1 MEADWE
7 FEVGGDAPV
16 IEACWPGFIDL
27 RLNPQRARDL
37 PEAVRFP
44 ALAAVLETLN
54 SRTSSVWTSKCDFW
68 PTLDADTFDPDE
80 LDAAPA
86 SCAHAV
92 GCYIDLLPGGGQQW
106 FHPHLAEGACR
117 QICSI
122 LRQAPMRMLPGRS
135 CRSAR
140 NGCSGCDRPWN
151 HCLFDR
157 LRANRGGRRTG
168 TGSGPGSFW
177 RCADWRLD
185 ATMRK

>member
-27 RLNPQRARDL
+27 RLSPQRARDL

-106 FHPHLAEGACR
+106 SHPHLAEGACR

-122 LRQAPMRMLPGRS
+122 LRQAPMRN
-135 CRSAR
+135 CRVDLVVR
-140 NGCSGCDRPWN
+140 
-151 HCLFDR
+151 
-157 LRANRGGRRTG
+157 RATVALDVTGLGITAYLTACGPTAGDAERVLAAALAVFGGALIGDST
-168 TGSGPGSFW
+168 
-177 RCADWRLD
+177 LQ
-185 ATMRK
+185 